1 MDWWRRRR
9 SDPYVVGKQDPLPI
23 ATSDREKADPV
34 RVESKGDLFTP
45 PAQQGSAMTSRSGP
59 AVKPPATTTQPRRSV
74 PPQTWVFLDETR
86 DQTEDDAVVADLT
99 DTLIQQAGDEWHAP
113 GSTDD
118 PYFRCSEL
126 LSVELTGYDQVIADR
141 VEAEAYHAMLDAAH
155 DLADRLRDESEDD
168 DGW

>member
-1 MDWWRRRR
+1 M
-9 SDPYVVGKQDPLPI
+9 

-34 RVESKGDLFTP
+34 RVKSKGDPVPVPASHHRATRPHIATVPTRP
-45 PAQQGSAMTSRSGP
+45 PVSP
-59 AVKPPATTTQPRRSV
+59 APPVPSV
-74 PPQTWVFLDETR
+74 PIRKWVLPVEHRDE
-86 DQTEDDAVVADLT
+86 DNDDAVVADLT

-113 GSTDD
+113 ESTDD

-155 DLADRLRDESEDD
+155 DLADRLRDEAEDD